1 MIIANCSAIRVRDQ
15 QQTYIPA
22 QGTPMPNNQAANK
35 RDELQKLLGA
45 LDVLTILRE
54 EMEQWL
60 EEAQDASK
68 QESLENVVGH
78 VMAMEEEYKH
88 RLRTAEAEDTKA

>member
-1 MIIANCSAIRVRDQ
+1 MPDN
-15 QQTYIPA
+15 QTS
-22 QGTPMPNNQAANK
+22 NK
-35 RDELQKLLGA
+35 RDELHKLMGA
-45 LDVLTILRE
+45 LDILTILRE

-78 VMAMEEEYKH
+78 IKAMEEEYKI
-88 RLRTAEAEDTKA
+88 RLRIEEAEDIET

>member
-1 MIIANCSAIRVRDQ
+1 
-15 QQTYIPA
+15 
-22 QGTPMPNNQAANK
+22 MPNSQTSNK

-45 LDVLTILRE
+45 IDVLTILRQE
-54 EMEQWL
+54 LEQWL

-78 VMAMEEEYKH
+78 VMAMEEEYRH
-88 RLRTAEAEDTKA
+88 RFRTAEAEDTRT

>member
-1 MIIANCSAIRVRDQ
+1 
-15 QQTYIPA
+15 
-22 QGTPMPNNQAANK
+22 MPNNQPSNK

-45 LDVLTILRE
+45 IDVLTILRE

-78 VMAMEEEYKH
+78 ITAMEEEYNH
-88 RLRTAEAEDTKA
+88 RLRAEQAEDLEA

>member
-1 MIIANCSAIRVRDQ
+1 MVGGGQ
-15 QQTYIPA
+15 
-22 QGTPMPNNQAANK
+22 
-35 RDELQKLLGA
+35 
-45 LDVLTILRE
+45 
-54 EMEQWL
+54 
-60 EEAQDASK
+60 EAQDASK

>member
-1 MIIANCSAIRVRDQ
+1 
-15 QQTYIPA
+15 
-22 QGTPMPNNQAANK
+22 MPNNQTPNK

-45 LDVLTILRE
+45 LDVLIILRE

-68 QESLENVVGH
+68 QESLENVLGH
-78 VMAMEEEYKH
+78 IMVMEDEYKH
-88 RLRTAEAEDTKA
+88 RLRAEEAEDLDA